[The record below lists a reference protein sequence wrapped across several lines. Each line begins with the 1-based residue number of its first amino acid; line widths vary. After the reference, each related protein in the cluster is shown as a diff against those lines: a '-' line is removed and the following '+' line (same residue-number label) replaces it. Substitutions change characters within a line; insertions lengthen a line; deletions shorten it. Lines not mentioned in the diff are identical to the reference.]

1 MKYFIYIST
10 LKVNM
15 LFDQI
20 PPQLNKRIAAELKI
34 DLGVFSTTVKTLTDS
49 DTTISKLQLVL
60 KHLEQINEL
69 GNVWTPKQYFSGTMN
84 MNWGTIIFPREWE
97 SPVKDMVRF
106 GGIIDNLRVC
116 LVGSNSHMLGETGKP
131 VHASYSRPDF
141 VRKIANDIRDA
152 SFNEE
157 APPSFIAND
166 LLADINRGIDDT
178 QYVEFVAKT
187 YFVEDK
193 IHAGIRLGSPLFV
206 AEAKKDTG
214 KAIFS

>member
-20 PPQLNKRIAAELKI
+20 PPQLKKRIAAELKI

-60 KHLEQINEL
+60 KHVEQINEL
-69 GNVWTPKQYFSGTMN
+69 GDLWRPKEYFTGTMN
-84 MNWGTIIFPREWE
+84 MNWGKIIFPWE
-97 SPVKDMVRF
+97 SPVEDMVRF
-106 GGIIDNLRVC
+106 GGTIDNLRVC
-116 LVGSNSHMLGETGKP
+116 LVGSNAHMLGETGKP

-141 VRKIANDIRDA
+141 IRKIANDIRDA
-152 SFNEE
+152 SSNEE
-157 APPSFIAND
+157 IPPSIVAKD
-166 LLADINRGIDDT
+166 LLADMNRGVDDT
-178 QYVEFVAKT
+178 QYVEFAAKT
-187 YFVEDK
+187 FFVEDELNT
-193 IHAGIRLGSPLFV
+193 GIRLGSPLFV
-206 AEAKKDTG
+206 AHVKKDTG